1 MPDAPL
7 PSVFELTPLNP
18 EFNADPHKLLDRLRS
33 ECPVMRDEAAGTFIV
48 TRYEDVRAI
57 VQDTTLWRDP
67 AVAEEAA
74 MMQKA
79 LSDRPVEG
87 LTVPRDEMGV
97 GILLLDDPDHA
108 RIRNPFVKAFYRRI
122 ARSKPLVQQVID
134 GWLDRLAGKTT
145 VDAMNDFA
153 LRVPID
159 VIARILG
166 VDESRLSEFRDWSE
180 GVILSLNPFRDEEQT
195 RTFVA
200 AANALS
206 DYMRELMAQ
215 RRREPRDDL
224 TSDMVAMQDAGEPL
238 SDGEISANLQGLL
251 VGGNLTTTD
260 LIGNGIWLLLSHPD
274 ELKKLKEDPG
284 LIVSAVEEVLRYE
297 APVDITGRIAS
308 RDMAIG
314 GCPVRKTQSVLTS
327 LRGANRDPA
336 VFADPHRF
344 DIARKDAPHIAF
356 GGGTHICIGAPLARI
371 EAQLAILAF
380 FERFPNARLA
390 EPNAPPQWRDLP
402 FFRGLKALPVAV

>member
-166 VDESRLSEFRDWSE
+166 VDESRLSEFREWSE